1 MNLLRGAAAL
11 GAVASFLLVAAPAAA
26 DDHKAYGI
34 GPWGLT
40 YSYYRAADYGPER
53 PLEELAAE
61 LRLPRDLE
69 GRLAGGRLLV
79 IKDLRRAEFWV
90 GSTMVKAYRIQLS
103 QRSRGTKEH
112 RADQRTPEGEYYVCD
127 REPSKY
133 YRGLWLSYPNRE
145 DAARGLASGR
155 LTQAQFDE
163 IAAAI
168 DMGACPPQDTKLG
181 GLLLIHGQQGSLTRQ
196 YRRAPARRAGLR
208 AGDADPRA
216 YAMYF
221 DWTAGCVA
229 MFNGDVREVYDNL
242 PARAKVTI
250 VGDGPLTKPLTA
262 DRIEALRAAAPAVSA
277 PQDASPAASSAAQG
291 AAPSVPQGAAPSAP
305 QGAAPSVPQGASP
318 SVPQGAA
325 PAASPSGAPSAYA
338 AAPAT
343 PTGPAAARRGRRG
356 ATPPVELPPPG
367 PLAPPLAAALFAPED
382 VIVVPPISPSPFG
395 PTPSTPDPMRASRF
409 ASLYANSGAAATES
423 SAVAPRPR
431 RRRSKKATPAAA
443 KPAARAKAA
452 SAAKPAAA
460 EKKR

>member
-1 MNLLRGAAAL
+1 MNLLKGAAAL
-11 GAVASFLLVAAPAAA
+11 GAAASFLFAAAPAAA

-53 PLEELAAE
+53 PLEDLAAE

-69 GRLAGGRLLV
+69 GRLAGARLLV
-79 IKDLRRAEFWV
+79 VKDLRRAELWV

-216 YAMYF
+216 YSMYF
-221 DWTAGCVA
+221 DWTAGCIA

-250 VGDGPLTKPLTA
+250 VGDGPLTRPLSA
-262 DRIEALRAAAPAVSA
+262 DRIQALRAAAPAVSA
-277 PQDASPAASSAAQG
+277 PPDAPPA
-291 AAPSVPQGAAPSAP
+291 SAP
-305 QGAAPSVPQGASP
+305 QGASPASAPQGASP
-318 SVPQGAA
+318 AVAQRGAPPVA
-325 PAASPSGAPSAYA
+325 AQQAASPAGATAPPYA
-338 AAPAT
+338 AVPAPA
-343 PTGPAAARRGRRG
+343 PARRGRRG
-356 ATPPVELPPPG
+356 AAAPAEFPPPG
-367 PLAPPLAAALFAPED
+367 PLAPPLAVALLAPED
-382 VIVVPPISPSPFG
+382 VVVVPPISPSPFG

-423 SAVAPRPR
+423 SAAAPRPR
-431 RRRSKKATPAAA
+431 RRRSKKAAPVAT
-443 KPAARAKAA
+443 KPAAKGKAA